1 MRRRLILAAIFLT
14 SAPAARAQ
22 LRPAEIEPQP
32 VAPGIWRGHAPS
44 RWQHYEQ
51 LREMGFKAVLDI
63 RGNQPRLSARE
74 RRRLE
79 RMGIIYIKV
88 PMGFR
93 PLRDGSGE
101 RVLAAMQNPPALPL
115 YVHCNLDRDRAS
127 AVIAV
132 YRMRVQGWS
141 RDAAIAEAKE
151 FGLRRYFI
159 GFNRYLRRG

>member
-1 MRRRLILAAIFLT
+1 MRLVLIIAAAALIG
-14 SAPAARAQ
+14 APAAQAQ
-22 LRPAEIEPQP
+22 LRPKEIEPQP

-44 RWQHYEQ
+44 RWEHYRQ
-51 LREMGFKAVLDI
+51 LQEMGFKAVLDI

-79 RMGIIYIKV
+79 RMGIIYINV
-88 PMGFR
+88 PMEFR

-101 RVLAAMQNPPALPL
+101 RVLAALENPPALPM

-127 AVIAV
+127 AVIGI

-141 RDAAIAEAKE
+141 REAAIEEAKA
-151 FGLRRYFI
+151 FGIRWYFI
-159 GFNRYLRRG
+159 GLNRYLILG